1 MTDKRKRLEK
11 VVAYLIWKDEVS
23 IQSPQK
29 DIATK
34 IGASKVTI
42 SNAIKGNVRYL
53 TDSLLLRIN
62 EYFGSP
68 FNKEWLLTGDGE
80 MLKTNTQENNVA
92 TNGGI
97 VGIQGSGHQITNND
111 IAGIIEL
118 QKGYQDMI
126 KKSQEQIDKLI
137 EIIKNYESW
146 KKE

>member
-1 MTDKRKRLEK
+1 MKERLIAFLSYLGIGQLKFEEK
-11 VVAYLIWKDEVS
+11 VGLSRGFVNKVGDSITLNTAKKIIAAYPELDKDWLIS
-23 IQSPQK
+23 
-29 DIATK
+29 
-34 IGASKVTI
+34 
-42 SNAIKGNVRYL
+42 
-53 TDSLLLRIN
+53 
-62 EYFGSP
+62 
-68 FNKEWLLTGDGE
+68 GDGE
-80 MLKTNTQENNVA
+80 MLKTNTQENNVS

-97 VGIQGSGHQITNND
+97 VGIQGNGHQITNND